1 MKLFKNIREFFW
13 PLLEKGE
20 SQEIQK
26 LESGE
31 IKVENKHLEQTL
43 KYALDFYESEAQRK
57 KTIEGKSSLFISII
71 SVVTSI
77 ILGVTSVLVKTNDF
91 SVILLFLIFLLFVL
105 SIYMSRTV
113 WFSLKTLE
121 RKAYYS
127 ISINDFLINDK
138 SDEYFKKLISEITN
152 KVRKNSI
159 VINEKVDNMT
169 MAQEYFKRAIII
181 VSFYSFMILI
191 FFLSKAEA
199 NFPELFSN
207 GINFLNRLNINAW
220 NIVLLYLLI
229 VISIILGIRANKK
242 KY

>member
-1 MKLFKNIREFFW
+1 MKLFENIREFFW

-20 SQEIQK
+20 AQKIQK
-26 LESGE
+26 LEPNE

-57 KTIEGKSSLFISII
+57 KTVEGKSSLFISII
-71 SVVTSI
+71 SVITSI
-77 ILGVTSVLVKTNDF
+77 ILGVTTVLVKTNDF
-91 SVILLFLIFLLFVL
+91 SVVLLFLIFLLFVL

-127 ISINDFLINDK
+127 ISINDFLIGEKND
-138 SDEYFKKLISEITN
+138 DYFKKIISDITN

-169 MAQEYFKRAIII
+169 MAQEYFKRAIVI
-181 VSFYSFMILI
+181 VSFYSFVILI
-191 FFLSKAEA
+191 FFISKSGV
-199 NFPELFSN
+199 NFPKLFSN
-207 GINFLNRLNINAW
+207 GVSFLNSLNLNAW
-220 NIVLLYLLI
+220 NIVILYSLI
-229 VISIILGIRANKK
+229 AISLILGIKANRK
-242 KY
+242 

>member
-1 MKLFKNIREFFW
+1 MKLFENVREFFW

-20 SQEIQK
+20 VQKIQK
-26 LESGE
+26 LEPNE

-57 KTIEGKSSLFISII
+57 KTVEGKSSLFISII
-71 SVVTSI
+71 SIITSI
-77 ILGVTSVLVKTNDF
+77 ILGVTTVLVKSNDF
-91 SVILLFLIFLLFVL
+91 SVVLLFLIFLLFVL

-127 ISINDFLINDK
+127 VSINDFLINEKND
-138 SDEYFKKLISEITN
+138 DYFKRLVSDITN

-169 MAQEYFKRAIII
+169 MAQEYFKRAIVI
-181 VSFYSFMILI
+181 VSFYSFVILI
-191 FFLSKAEA
+191 FFILKSGI
-199 NFPELFSN
+199 NFPKLFSN
-207 GINFLNRLNINAW
+207 GISFLNGLNLSAW
-220 NIVLLYLLI
+220 NIVILYLLI
-229 VISIILGIRANKK
+229 AISIMLGIKANLKK
-242 KY
+242 

>member
-1 MKLFKNIREFFW
+1 MKLFENIREFFW

-20 SQEIQK
+20 AQKIQK
-26 LESGE
+26 LEPNE

-57 KTIEGKSSLFISII
+57 KTVEGKSSLFISII
-71 SVVTSI
+71 SVITSI
-77 ILGVTSVLVKTNDF
+77 ILGVTTVLVKTNDF
-91 SVILLFLIFLLFVL
+91 SVVLLFLIFLLFVL

-127 ISINDFLINDK
+127 ISINDFLIGEKND
-138 SDEYFKKLISEITN
+138 DYFKKIISDITN

-169 MAQEYFKRAIII
+169 MAQEYFKRAIVI
-181 VSFYSFMILI
+181 VSFYSFVILI
-191 FFLSKAEA
+191 FFISKSGV
-199 NFPELFSN
+199 NFPKLFSN
-207 GINFLNRLNINAW
+207 GVSFLNSLNLNAW
-220 NIVLLYLLI
+220 NIVILYSLI
-229 VISIILGIRANKK
+229 AISLILGIKANRKK
-242 KY
+242 

>member
-20 SQEIQK
+20 AQIIQK
-26 LESGE
+26 LEPNE
-31 IKVENKHLEQTL
+31 INVENKHLEQTL

-71 SVVTSI
+71 SVITSI
-77 ILGVTSVLVKTNDF
+77 ILGVTTVLVKTNDF
-91 SVILLFLIFLLFVL
+91 SVVLLFLIFLLFVL

-127 ISINDFLINDK
+127 ISSNDFLIGEK
-138 SDEYFKKLISEITN
+138 SDDYFKKLISDITN
-152 KVRKNSI
+152 KVRKNSK

-169 MAQEYFKRAIII
+169 MAQEYFKRAIVI
-181 VSFYSFMILI
+181 VSFYSFVILI
-191 FFLSKAEA
+191 FFISKSGV
-199 NFPELFSN
+199 NFPILFSN
-207 GINFLNRLNINAW
+207 GVSFLNSLNLSAW
-220 NIVLLYLLI
+220 NIIIIYLLI
-229 VISIILGIRANKK
+229 IISIILGIKANRKK
-242 KY
+242 

>member
-1 MKLFKNIREFFW
+1 MKLFENIREFFW

-20 SQEIQK
+20 AQKIQK
-26 LESGE
+26 LEPNK

-57 KTIEGKSSLFISII
+57 KTVEGKSSLFISII
-71 SVVTSI
+71 SVITSI
-77 ILGVTSVLVKTNDF
+77 ILGVTTVLVKTNDF
-91 SVILLFLIFLLFVL
+91 SVVLLFLIFLLFVL

-127 ISINDFLINDK
+127 ISINDFLIGEKND
-138 SDEYFKKLISEITN
+138 DYFKKIISDITN

-169 MAQEYFKRAIII
+169 MAQEYFKRAIVI
-181 VSFYSFMILI
+181 VSFYSFVILI
-191 FFLSKAEA
+191 FFISKSGV
-199 NFPELFSN
+199 NFPKLFSN
-207 GINFLNRLNINAW
+207 GVSFLNSLNLNAW
-220 NIVLLYLLI
+220 NIVILYSLI
-229 VISIILGIRANKK
+229 AISLILGIKANRKK
-242 KY
+242 

>member
-1 MKLFKNIREFFW
+1 MKLFENIREFFW

-20 SQEIQK
+20 AQKIQK
-26 LESGE
+26 LEPNE

-57 KTIEGKSSLFISII
+57 KTVEGKSSLFISII
-71 SVVTSI
+71 SVITSI
-77 ILGVTSVLVKTNDF
+77 ILGVTTVLVKTNDF
-91 SVILLFLIFLLFVL
+91 SVVLLFLIFLLFVL

-127 ISINDFLINDK
+127 ISINDFLIGEKND
-138 SDEYFKKLISEITN
+138 DYFKKLISDITN

-169 MAQEYFKRAIII
+169 MAQEYFKRAIVI
-181 VSFYSFMILI
+181 VSFYSFVILI
-191 FFLSKAEA
+191 FFISKSGV
-199 NFPELFSN
+199 NFPKLFSN
-207 GINFLNRLNINAW
+207 GVSFLNSLNLNAW
-220 NIVLLYLLI
+220 NIVILYSLIAISLL
-229 VISIILGIRANKK
+229 LGIKANRKK
-242 KY
+242 